1 MKGVFRGPNKIGWGS
16 VTWLSPAWKGKWK
29 KNTDLKPFD
38 NLFDVIIVNKTLHGY
53 TFASL
58 VEDFEAGV
66 G

>member
-1 MKGVFRGPNKIGWGS
+1 MESLRKGN
-16 VTWLSPAWKGKWK
+16 WK

-58 VEDFEAGV
+58 VEDFEAGI

>member
-1 MKGVFRGPNKIGWGS
+1 MGFCNLALACMESLRKGN
-16 VTWLSPAWKGKWK
+16 WK